1 MLVACSTRRYI
12 VAWVGPKRAARGTG
26 RGTGLSTASFDVV
39 VAALLLLHDEEERKS
54 RTTGHGMRIDESGE
68 RKKKTKKRK
77 GKRGGFMRGDFYGI
91 RTSLFVLVDIVPAIL
106 VATNLGHNAVL
117 ISLIANNRIAA

>member
-1 MLVACSTRRYI
+1 
-12 VAWVGPKRAARGTG
+12 
-26 RGTGLSTASFDVV
+26 
-39 VAALLLLHDEEERKS
+39 
-54 RTTGHGMRIDESGE
+54 MRIDES
-68 RKKKTKKRK
+68 KKEK
-77 GKRGGFMRGDFYGI
+77 GKKGGFMRGDFYGI